1 MHKMGTKHIHQKGGG
16 GLYLTSGIF
25 KFNTIDIPEK
35 RKYFQLH

>member
-16 GLYLTSGIF
+16 VYLTSGIF
-25 KFNTIDIPEK
+25 KFNTIDIAEK

>member
-1 MHKMGTKHIHQKGGG
+1 MHKMGTKHIHQKGGV
-16 GLYLTSGIF
+16 YLTSGIF